1 MRKRK
6 QRKGVLTIE
15 ASIAYS
21 IFLIV
26 IVTILYIMR
35 IVYTYGLIQH
45 AAAQTAKELSQY
57 TYIYQISGL
66 SDMNQGVQDATEE
79 RTDQFD
85 SDVGK
90 IVDLYEKLT
99 NGDVEGVADWE
110 YDGTISPKEILKNVA
125 AVLIGKG
132 GAEVNQLLFK
142 EMVRPLMGV
151 YIGAD
156 SKGNDADARL
166 RMLGIKGGLDGLDLN
181 CSSFCEDGITIDLV
195 VCYTLDPI
203 MPIDIM
209 PEMNFMNRAYVRGM
223 NGVAVFE
230 HGSEEETTD

>member
-1 MRKRK
+1 MRQRK

-21 IFLIV
+21 IFLMV

-57 TYIYQISGL
+57 TYIYQVSGL
-66 SDMNQGVQDATEE
+66 SDMNQGVQNATEK
-79 RTDQFD
+79 RTEQFNK
-85 SDVGK
+85 DVGK
-90 IVDLYEKLT
+90 VVDLYDKFMA
-99 NGDVEGVADWE
+99 GDEEGVKNWE
-110 YDGTISPKEILKNVA
+110 YGGTTNPKEILKNVA
-125 AVLIGKG
+125 AALIGTG
-132 GAEVNQLLFK
+132 GAEANQLLF
-142 EMVRPLMGV
+142 ESVVRPLMSG

-156 SKGNDADARL
+156 SKGNGANDRL
-166 RMLGIKGGLDGLDLN
+166 QKLGVKGGIKGLDLSS
-181 CSSFCEDGITIDLV
+181 SSFCEDGITIDLV
-195 VCYTLDPI
+195 VCYTIDPV

-223 NGVAVFE
+223 NGEVVFE
-230 HGSEEETTD
+230 R